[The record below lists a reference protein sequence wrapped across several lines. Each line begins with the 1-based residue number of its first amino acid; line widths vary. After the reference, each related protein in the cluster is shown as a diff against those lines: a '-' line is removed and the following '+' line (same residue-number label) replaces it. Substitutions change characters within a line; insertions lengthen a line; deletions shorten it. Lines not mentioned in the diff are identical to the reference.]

1 MRNKIAEYRK
11 KIGMSQQELADE
23 AKISRTYLSI
33 LENQKQEVIG
43 SDVMFR
49 IADAL
54 NVPYHEIFLR

>member
-1 MRNKIAEYRK
+1 MRNKIAEYRQK
-11 KIGMSQQELADE
+11 VGMSQQELADK

-54 NVPYHEIFLR
+54 KVPYYEIFLR

>member
-49 IADAL
+49 ISDAL

>member
-54 NVPYHEIFLR
+54 NVPYYEIFLR

>member
-33 LENQKQEVIG
+33 LEHQKQEVIG

>member
-1 MRNKIAEYRK
+1 MKNKIAEYRK
-11 KIGMSQQELADE
+11 KIGMSQQELADK
-23 AKISRTYLSI
+23 AKIARPYLSYI
-33 LENQKQEVIG
+33 ENGKQEVIG